1 MKFLK
6 YDKMKQENKQNI
18 LLKDKI
24 LYKKTLIELYQ
35 QEISKK
41 LEEVEQ
47 INSLITTAL
56 SDLTTS
62 ILEAINNSVE
72 FN

>member
-1 MKFLK
+1 
-6 YDKMKQENKQNI
+6 MKQENKQNI

>member
-1 MKFLK
+1 
-6 YDKMKQENKQNI
+6 MKQENKQNI

-47 INSLITTAL
+47 INSLITIAL

-62 ILEAINNSVE
+62 GLEAIDNSVE

>member
-1 MKFLK
+1 
-6 YDKMKQENKQNI
+6 MKQENKQNI

-62 ILEAINNSVE
+62 SLEAINNSVE